1 MLNYQIYPSCFIC
14 VFRLVCYILWAVWVY
29 KNEWSVECQDAY
41 IIGKRT
47 QVNCLCSIYECLFVC
62 IYIFSPWNI
71 SNYHKMYV
79 RWNERARKEHILFKL
94 GDNEVHFSTHVWCW
108 PTFNHLMNK
117 MVEFV
122 LCLLQKKKKQLTHM
136 CICIAAVRMH
146 GLFAAFRHILL
157 FKFEN
162 FYLPQLCHTCI
173 CHYPPLRETF
183 FPTERFKRFELIP
196 LCSHQIE
203 SNAIEHTKCW
213 EIIHESCKQMPYAHC
228 APHINHLDDKFQ
240 ALEEEDGGEKSE
252 SWWNW

>member
-1 MLNYQIYPSCFIC
+1 M
-14 VFRLVCYILWAVWVY
+14 
-29 KNEWSVECQDAY
+29 
-41 IIGKRT
+41 
-47 QVNCLCSIYECLFVC
+47 
-62 IYIFSPWNI
+62 
-71 SNYHKMYV
+71 
-79 RWNERARKEHILFKL
+79 NERARKEHILFKL

-146 GLFAAFRHILL
+146 GLFAAFRQILL

-183 FPTERFKRFELIP
+183 FPTERCLNVLNWFHCARTKLNRMLLNTRNAEKLFMSHVNKCRMRIAHHTLTIWMTNFKR
-196 LCSHQIE
+196 
-203 SNAIEHTKCW
+203 
-213 EIIHESCKQMPYAHC
+213 
-228 APHINHLDDKFQ
+228 
-240 ALEEEDGGEKSE
+240 
-252 SWWNW
+252 